1 MTPIRGPQRAAA
13 SLFAHDRRCAATR
26 VAGADEAGR
35 GCLAGPLV
43 AASVCIDL
51 ACLTR
56 AERRALGDL
65 DDSKRLAPDVRER
78 LAKAIW
84 VIAEQVV
91 VAQAD
96 PATID
101 RDGLHRTN
109 LRLLATVLGRLD
121 PAPGACLVDGFAL
134 GDEAVVHRAITG
146 GDRTSA
152 VIAAAS
158 VIAKVTRD
166 RAMCELAGRYPQYGL
181 DHHMG
186 YATPRHREAI
196 ATYGPTPIHRRS
208 FASAS
213 YAAFADAAR
222 VAAPVVP
229 GYGRTSF
236 G

>member
-1 MTPIRGPQRAAA
+1 VTPVRGSQRAAVG
-13 SLFAHDRRCAATR
+13 LFAHDRRCAAAR

-51 ACLTR
+51 ARLTQ
-56 AERRALGDL
+56 A
-65 DDSKRLAPDVRER
+65 ER

-84 VIAEQVV
+84 IIADQVV
-91 VAQAD
+91 VAHAD

-109 LRLLATVLGRLD
+109 LRLLAAVLGRLD
-121 PAPGACLVDGFAL
+121 PVPEACLVDGFAL
-134 GDEAVVHRAITG
+134 GDDAVAHRAITG

-166 RAMCELAGRYPQYGL
+166 RAMCELAVRYPEYGL
-181 DHHMG
+181 DRHMG

-196 ATYGPTPIHRRS
+196 ARYGPTPIHRRS

-213 YAAFADAAR
+213 YTAFADAGR
-222 VAAPVVP
+222 VAAPVVAS
-229 GYGRTSF
+229 YGRTSF